1 MIVFQYINY
10 EDALYFDRY
19 LIIIL

>member
-10 EDALYFDRY
+10 EDVLYFDSY